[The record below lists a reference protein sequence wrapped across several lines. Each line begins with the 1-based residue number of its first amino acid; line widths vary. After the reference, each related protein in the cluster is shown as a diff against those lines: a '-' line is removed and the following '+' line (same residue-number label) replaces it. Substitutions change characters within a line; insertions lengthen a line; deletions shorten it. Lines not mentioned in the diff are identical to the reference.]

1 MAMKKKAPAKKAAP
15 KKNGASD
22 KAKKAQSA
30 RLQKD
35 AEARKKSG
43 QSYVDKRNPKI
54 VNSTQTAPIGM
65 FYNDMAG
72 TQSRTMKTPESM
84 KKTPTRSGTHGIYR
98 SRRTGEVVPFGPYGR
113 TAQRGVDQA
122 KRAGEK
128 RAKKAGKK

>member
-1 MAMKKKAPAKKAAP
+1 MAMKKKAAP
-15 KKNGASD
+15 KNTGASD
-22 KAKKAQSA
+22 KAKKAQAA

-43 QSYVDKRNPKI
+43 QSYVDKRNPRL
-54 VNSTQTAPIGM
+54 VNSKTTKPIGM
-65 FYNDMAG
+65 FYNDLAG
-72 TQSRTMKTPESM
+72 TQSRTNTAADPKAM
-84 KKTPTRSGTHGIYR
+84 PTRSGTGIYT
-98 SRRTGEVVPFGPYGR
+98 SRRTGKVVPFGPYGR